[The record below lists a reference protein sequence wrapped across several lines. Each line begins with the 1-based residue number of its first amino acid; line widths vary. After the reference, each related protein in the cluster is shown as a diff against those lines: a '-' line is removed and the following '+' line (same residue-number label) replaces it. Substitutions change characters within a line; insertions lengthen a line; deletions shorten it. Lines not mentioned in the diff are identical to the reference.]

1 MTEAHPLPTT
11 KKAVKYTPASLR
23 IMQSCEKAFASNN
36 FLLLYFSNKKT
47 FTQQFNEFSFKDLL
61 RNKFQFLQLSRIDKA
76 GNWLTTTF
84 HFKKSPYFALIDPS
98 NGQFVQVHY
107 GEMSTPELKVWLQ
120 QFLAKGPKFAN
131 SQCIFTGLIR
141 ETQISKKKT
150 SYSYG
155 TKLRV
160 TFGSQKFE
168 NKIIYVNKVAP
179 LQIAFEK
186 YCNEKGINQD
196 QYYFLFRGVEMPGD
210 MTASQFGLKN
220 GSVVRVHPLEDKTS
234 TEPLNVVVQGVN
246 GDTSNFSV
254 QKGKK
259 LGVFLKT
266 YCEMMSMN
274 PAQLRFT
281 YNQGEN
287 VNEDLTFAE
296 HDMKN
301 GDMIYAHMKPAY
313 PQTPSDYVY
322 LANPNEMMAI
332 PMMNS
337 PVIPGTMH
345 PMQPPPEQYDAS
357 LANPN
362 MMYMY
367 NQQRPPVFNPPYN
380 PPYPMPPAKTMHP
393 YQKPHDQ
400 NQGASL
406 WESFDLNPMP

>member
-1 MTEAHPLPTT
+1 MSDAHPLPTP
-11 KKAVKYTPASLR
+11 KKTVKYTPASLR

-36 FLLLYFSNKKT
+36 YLLLYFSNKKT

-107 GEMSTPELKVWLQ
+107 GELTTPELKVWLQ
-120 QFLAKGPKFAN
+120 QFLAKGPKFAS

-160 TFGSQKFE
+160 NFSSEQFE
-168 NKIIYVNKVAP
+168 TKTIYVNKVAP
-179 LQIAFEK
+179 LQLAFEK
-186 YCNEKGINQD
+186 YCTEKGIKQEG
-196 QYYFLFRGVEMPGD
+196 YYFLFRGVEMPGD

-220 GSVVRVHPLEDKTS
+220 GSVVYVHPLEDKTS
-234 TEPLNVVVQGVN
+234 TEPLTITVIGVN
-246 GDTSNFSV
+246 GDPGTFNV

-259 LGVFLKT
+259 LGAFLKS
-266 YCEMMSMN
+266 YCEMTSMN
-274 PAQLRFT
+274 PAQLQFT
-281 YNQGEN
+281 CNNNEH

-296 HDMKN
+296 HNLKN
-301 GDMIYAHMKPAY
+301 GDQIFAHMRPF
-313 PQTPSDYVY
+313 PQVPSDYVY
-322 LANPNEMMAI
+322 LANPGEMMGI
-332 PMMNS
+332 PVMGM
-337 PVIPGTMH
+337 PGMH
-345 PMQPPPEQYDAS
+345 PMHPPPEQFDAS

-362 MMYMY
+362 MMYVF
-367 NQQRPPVFNPPYN
+367 NQQRPAMFNPTYN
-380 PPYPMPPAKTMHP
+380 PAFPMPPAKTMHP
-393 YQKPHDQ
+393 YQKPHEQ
-400 NQGASL
+400 NQGSSL
-406 WESFDLNPMP
+406 WEPFDLASMT

>member
-107 GEMSTPELKVWLQ
+107 GEMTTPELKVWLQ

-160 TFGSQKFE
+160 NFVYRADDKT
-168 NKIIYVNKVAP
+168 IYVNKVAP
-179 LQIAFEK
+179 LQLAFEK
-186 YCNEKGINQD
+186 YCAEKGIKQEG
-196 QYYFLFRGVEMPGD
+196 YYFMFHGVEMPGN

-220 GSVVRVHPLEDKTS
+220 GSVIHVHPLEDKTS
-234 TEPLNVVVQGVN
+234 TEPLSITVVSVN
-246 GDTSNFSV
+246 GETGNFTSRCQSR
-254 QKGKK
+254 
-259 LGVFLKT
+259 L
-266 YCEMMSMN
+266 
-274 PAQLRFT
+274 
-281 YNQGEN
+281 
-287 VNEDLTFAE
+287 
-296 HDMKN
+296 
-301 GDMIYAHMKPAY
+301 
-313 PQTPSDYVY
+313 
-322 LANPNEMMAI
+322 
-332 PMMNS
+332 
-337 PVIPGTMH
+337 
-345 PMQPPPEQYDAS
+345 
-357 LANPN
+357 
-362 MMYMY
+362 
-367 NQQRPPVFNPPYN
+367 
-380 PPYPMPPAKTMHP
+380 
-393 YQKPHDQ
+393 
-400 NQGASL
+400 
-406 WESFDLNPMP
+406 